1 MVSISG
7 RLYSWKKS
15 RFDRLHVRNCKAST
29 FCPQMVMGGQQ
40 RDTSA
45 RTCGIDVIEKKKYKI
60 YGLQYCFIW
69 IQIYLQETALKKN
82 SQAPP
87 RQAPNTPPFQEEKSS
102 YKTTPHRFQW
112 GLRDKTL
119 LLRFLENITLYLK
132 KTNANCSEIISNGLL
147 WVSSCQIQPK
157 QRNLSM
163 YEKTTRMYEKSTYIW
178 QRFSA

>member
-60 YGLQYCFIW
+60 YRLQYCFIW

-119 LLRFLENITLYLK
+119 LLRFLENITLDLK
-132 KTNANCSEIISNGLL
+132 KTNVNCSEIISNGFL
-147 WVSSCQIQPK
+147 WVSSCQI
-157 QRNLSM
+157 
-163 YEKTTRMYEKSTYIW
+163 
-178 QRFSA
+178 